1 MDSKKNEKNEK
12 FYVCINCDFNTCK
25 KTDYKRHLST
35 DKHKK
40 MENGSVLVV
49 NDSNF
54 TKKNEKIFRCLCGKI
69 YKYDSGF
76 YRHKKK
82 CINTEN
88 IINEIQNNTD
98 NKNNKD
104 ELIIMLLK
112 QNSELLEIVK
122 NGKYSTTISNNNS
135 TNNSNNKTFNLHFFL
150 NETCK
155 EAMNINDFIDS
166 IKLQLTDLE
175 RVGEIG
181 YIDGISNI
189 ITKNLKA
196 LDITRRPIHCTDKKR
211 EVLYIKDENK
221 WEKEDEDKKRI
232 KKVIKK
238 IASKNA
244 LLLPKFKEVHP
255 DCGKSVSKYSDQY
268 NKIIIESMGG
278 IGDNNDE
285 KEDKIIKNITK
296 NVTIDKEI
304 DL

>member
-82 CINTEN
+82 CINTES

-112 QNSELLEIVK
+112 QNS
-122 NGKYSTTISNNNS
+122 
-135 TNNSNNKTFNLHFFL
+135 
-150 NETCK
+150 
-155 EAMNINDFIDS
+155 
-166 IKLQLTDLE
+166 
-175 RVGEIG
+175 
-181 YIDGISNI
+181 
-189 ITKNLKA
+189 
-196 LDITRRPIHCTDKKR
+196 KK
-211 EVLYIKDENK
+211 
-221 WEKEDEDKKRI
+221 W
-232 KKVIKK
+232 
-238 IASKNA
+238 
-244 LLLPKFKEVHP
+244 
-255 DCGKSVSKYSDQY
+255 
-268 NKIIIESMGG
+268 
-278 IGDNNDE
+278 
-285 KEDKIIKNITK
+285 
-296 NVTIDKEI
+296 
-304 DL
+304 